1 MHIHMEPVNNEN
13 GKKKQTDG
21 VEWFQDGVEWF

>member
-13 GKKKQTDG
+13 GKKLTDG
-21 VEWFQDGVEWF
+21 VEWFQDGVDWF